1 MEKEEIVK
9 LFINTI
15 VKIAPEKLD
24 EYIEK
29 LKEIA
34 ILLNK

>member
-1 MEKEEIVK
+1 MKKEEIVK

-29 LKEIA
+29 IKR
-34 ILLNK
+34 NSHSSK